1 MKIDRSNCEAFLIY
15 VASQIIHA
23 DVTSVAELLEKHDLM
38 RLLYQALTVWG
49 CHVACTQRTVTDVA
63 RLLDMSHDDMVGD
76 FVHHVMG
83 KGSRAKKP
91 YPRLTR
97 ILEVLHTDGA
107 RAIAPYLVRVARNR
121 VLDLERARERQRKRS
136 GEIFGFLSD
145 DTFGAID
152 PGESRDTR
160 LMDMDER
167 LIRHEAIADFA
178 SRIGQDFVSDLVIL
192 ADAMGIQ
199 RRTAANYFFTGKQVT
214 LACIVIASF
223 NHSMGGDFTSDFA
236 LLLREARAY
245 TLPEHLRCDHA
256 ALLRHLYRKSSP
268 AARQRMARRTGAL
281 AA

>member
-1 MKIDRSNCEAFLIY
+1 MSLIEKWNQFATEQNESENANKFWQDYFLKEKDMYKEILASDEVFEGKI
-15 VASQIIHA
+15 
-23 DVTSVAELLEKHDLM
+23 AELSEKFGVD
-38 RLLYQALTVWG
+38 
-49 CHVACTQRTVTDVA
+49 
-63 RLLDMSHDDMVGD
+63 
-76 FVHHVMG
+76 
-83 KGSRAKKP
+83 
-91 YPRLTR
+91 
-97 ILEVLHTDGA
+97 EVLMTGFLDGTNDSLLNA

-256 ALLRHLYRKSSP
+256 ALLRHLYRKSST